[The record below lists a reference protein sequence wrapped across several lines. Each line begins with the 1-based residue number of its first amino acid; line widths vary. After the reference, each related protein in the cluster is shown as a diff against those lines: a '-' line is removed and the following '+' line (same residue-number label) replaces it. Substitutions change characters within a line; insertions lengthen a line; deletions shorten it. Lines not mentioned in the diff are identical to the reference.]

1 MKKSIYFYLVFT
13 SVMPI
18 FLRILRKIL
27 MARST
32 NNFWVV
38 ISFGQ
43 PRVAVRS
50 RSALPLAL
58 TLNGGCERRFR

>member
-43 PRVAVRS
+43 PFDYTKMRILS
-50 RSALPLAL
+50 K
-58 TLNGGCERRFR
+58 LNFEPQ